1 MSGQLESTLVLA
13 IRDSIRWESA
23 LDAPASG
30 TLTPFDPAAPFNPL
44 AYQQRDRELSNRD
57 LIVGAAIVD
66 TSVQISDVYNYPA
79 LKPQFEGPVLKDLPF
94 QVGEITSNGTLSQVR
109 HVQNSSIPWDASRFT
124 DSDLY
129 GRDALMYEILARA
142 CQQAF
147 IDPPISRIDPNG
159 TIFPDVTAWSL
170 AEAQAIKA
178 DINAA
183 LPLNRDLFKLPDR
196 NLADRDNILATY
208 IATLAQVLKNPFTKA
223 MRIYV
228 KVTGPGSD
236 EREPEVFVLTSDD
249 GVNRVWQSEPALS
262 DRNRIIYNFTNRTL
276 QWIRESVDEVMV
288 PQIYAMTIPGIDF
301 GQLLTTLS
309 EVPETK
315 DAQFWRQKAG
325 QLIPAGEEV
334 HDTSAYLAFTSTDA
348 ANGGTMQEEA
358 ASLTAPGVITFT
370 LNGSLS
376 SGAYRVNVLTVPS
389 PRVNI
394 AGAQNVSDT
403 SGTLGGATF
412 DINVASGDITTKQYL
427 VVGGDGIAYNGTGYA
442 AGQVFSGITGIDT
455 YAQISAN
462 LSTVRQYSVAFQ
474 LPLTPGPWTVAIDYT
489 DLTGYSTGFGIKA
502 QYIANG
508 ANAVN
513 VIQDVVAQPFNGN
526 PGDIVTT
533 PAAGFDV
540 DNTGAFSFPIFWT
553 YGTGQLHIRRVTF
566 QSNTTKGHY
575 QVIGGFAGSTAIVDV
590 IGTAYQPDVMRFEF
604 QSSGSLVNP
613 EFSFN
618 WLEESNMPIKL
629 EQIDVQTVG
638 TFTPTPVSNEF
649 AGWRQEC
656 VDRAERVIQQ
666 TYVEAVASYGTSV
679 PTFRDSGSHWSPTAT
694 ENWMSFVETSHPR
707 LREMTSIDD
716 TLGIVDGRQY
726 QVVSGPVLYGT
737 NSYSIGQRF
746 YGDDNIGTGFTG
758 GAVKQVGALVKSR
771 PGHIGKPALIPYG
784 LTYSGNGTVSAYYD
798 TPQSTPMLV
807 SCVPWMIEQGVYV
820 VQDDFWMS
828 DFLVVPQTR
837 PNIVAPPAPPPTPS
851 LTCIAHKASITLP
864 SDPACN
870 NIVGTNDP
878 SVRRL
883 SMLFISDSLLRFVDT
898 STNTIIASV
907 AHDPFSTNDGN
918 IGCFATSS
926 SSFYWPSF
934 SGLDVYDQNGN
945 FVTTIANP
953 TDTFMQDCTVY
964 SPVQDKLYNLA
975 FNSSTST
982 RHIIILDPNTNT
994 VIGDIDT
1001 GVSSGARLSYVPD
1014 KLIITYPSFQMV
1026 SYTLPAVTVENTLT
1040 TFNFQAGE
1048 IAYATS
1054 TGKLY
1059 TSINTFA
1066 TPVSFVEIDPIT
1078 LTITNTITTNSTN
1091 GLLRFF
1097 TYNPVTGAIIGMDD
1111 GGDTVVYDPVAGTIV
1126 CEFVTANPNFPSTGG
1141 FAVDYSSG
1149 DVYFSEFNISP
1160 SILEVFH

>member
-23 LDAPASG
+23 LDAPTTG
-30 TLTPFDPAAPFNPL
+30 TLTPLNPAAPFNAL
-44 AYQQRDRELSNRD
+44 DYQQRDRELANRD

-79 LKPQFEGPVLKDLPF
+79 LKPQFEGPVVKDLPF
-94 QVGEITSNGTLSQVR
+94 QVSEITSNGTLSLVR
-109 HVQNSSIPWDASRFT
+109 HVKNSSIPWDASRFT

-129 GRDALMYEILARA
+129 GRDALIYEILARA

-147 IDPPISRIDPNG
+147 IDPPIGRIDPTG

-170 AEAQAIKA
+170 AQAQAIRA

-183 LPLNRDLFKLPDR
+183 LPLNRDLFKLPDQ

-208 IATLAQVLKNPFTKA
+208 VATIAQVLKNPFTKA
-223 MRIYV
+223 LRIYV
-228 KVTGPGSD
+228 KVTGPGTD
-236 EREPEVFVLTSDD
+236 EREPEVFVLTSDNGTD
-249 GVNRVWQSEPALS
+249 RVWQAEPALS
-262 DRNRIIYNFTNRTL
+262 DRNRIIYNITNRTL
-276 QWIRESVDEVMV
+276 QWVRESVDEVMV

-301 GQLLTTLS
+301 GQLVTTLS
-309 EVPETK
+309 EVPELK

-325 QLIPAGEEV
+325 QIVPAGEEI
-334 HDTSAYLAFTSTDA
+334 HDTGAYLSFTSTDA
-348 ANGGTMQEEA
+348 ANGGTMQEDA
-358 ASLTAPGVITFT
+358 ASLTAPGALTFT

-389 PRVNI
+389 PRVAI

-412 DINVASGDITTKQYL
+412 DANVASGSIITKQYI
-427 VVGGDGIAYNGTGYA
+427 VVGGDGIAYNGNGYA
-442 AGQVFSGITGIDT
+442 AGQVFSGVAGATT
-455 YAQISAN
+455 YTQISAN
-462 LSTVRQYSVAFQ
+462 LSTVRQYAVAFQ
-474 LPLTPGPWTVAIDYT
+474 LPLTPGPWTVTIDYT
-489 DLTGYSTGFGIKA
+489 DLSGFSDGFGIKA
-502 QYIANG
+502 QYVANG

-513 VIQDVVAQPFNGN
+513 VIQDVVAQPFNGT
-526 PGDIVTT
+526 PGDIVSTSV
-533 PAAGFDV
+533 AGFDV
-540 DNTGAFSFPIFWT
+540 DNTGAFSFPIYWT
-553 YGTGQLHIRRVTF
+553 YGTGQLHIRRVIF
-566 QSNTTKGHY
+566 QSDTTKGHY
-575 QVIGGFAGSTAIVDV
+575 QVQTGFAGSTAIVDV

-613 EFSFN
+613 VFSFN
-618 WLEESNMPIKL
+618 WVGDSDMPIKL
-629 EQIDVQTVG
+629 KQVDVQSFG

-666 TYVEAVASYGTSV
+666 TYIEAVNSFGTNI
-679 PTFRDSGSHWSPTAT
+679 PTFRDSGSKWSPTAT
-694 ENWMSFVETSHPR
+694 ENWMSFVETAHPR

-716 TLGIVDGRQY
+716 TLGIANGRQY
-726 QVVSGPVLYGT
+726 EVVSGPVAYGT
-737 NSYSIGQRF
+737 NSYNIGQRF
-746 YGDDNIGTGFTG
+746 YGDTTVGTGFSG

-807 SCVPWMIEQGVYV
+807 SCVPWMIDQGIYV
-820 VQDDFWMS
+820 VQDEFWMS
-828 DFLVVPQTR
+828 DFLVVPTQSRAT
-837 PNIVAPPAPPPTPS
+837 VVSPPAPPAVSCITTLTTLALPT
-851 LTCIAHKASITLP
+851 
-864 SDPACN
+864 DPACD
-870 NIVGTNDP
+870 NIVGTNDA

-883 SMLFISDSLLRFVDT
+883 SLLFSSDSLLRFVDT

-964 SPVQDKLYNLA
+964 SPVQDKLYNFA
-975 FNSSTST
+975 FNSATST
-982 RHIIILDPNTNT
+982 RHIVILDPNTNT

-1001 GVSSGARLSYVPD
+1001 GVASGGRLSYVPD
-1014 KLIITYPSFQMV
+1014 KLLITYSGFKMV
-1026 SYTLPAVTVENTLT
+1026 SYTLPAVTVENTLI

-1078 LTITNTITTNSTN
+1078 LTITKTITTNSTN

-1097 TYNPVTGAIIGMDD
+1097 TYNPVTGLIIGMGD
-1111 GGDTVVYDPVAGTIV
+1111 GGGTVVFDPVSGNIV
-1126 CEFVTANPNFPSTGG
+1126 CEFGTPNPNFPSTGG
-1141 FAVDYSSG
+1141 FAVDYTSG
-1149 DVYFSEFNISP
+1149 NVYITEFGISP
-1160 SILEVFH
+1160 SLLRVFH